1 MHEGGIYTYK
11 KKKGGSEKTRKDV
24 DERAG
29 RGNKEK
35 QQKRD
40 EDWISRDAWR
50 ERKILEHTLTKINK

>member
-40 EDWISRDAWR
+40 EDWISRDA
-50 ERKILEHTLTKINK
+50 